1 VNISE
6 IIPSPFQDLI
16 EAHGMGFF
24 FVITEVQSSHQI
36 AVSFVNPKLAI
47 DFEKLSL
54 ENEENFWK

>member
-1 VNISE
+1 
-6 IIPSPFQDLI
+6 
-16 EAHGMGFF
+16 MGFF

-36 AVSFVNPKLAI
+36 AVSFVKAELAI